1 MTSTPERPTDQ
12 LTFIERL
19 VKIFLHS
26 KLSLVLILLAVVLG
40 TAAILITPREKDPQI
55 IVPMI
60 DIYVSFPGHSAK
72 SVEQLVTTPLEKLI
86 YQIHGVEYVY
96 STSQRDQAMVTAR
109 FYVGQ
114 DVERSVVKV
123 YRTIQQHLN
132 RVPAGVAGWVIKP
145 ETINDVP
152 IVTLTLTSKTAT
164 AVALRQTAEELAVR
178 LAAAPNVSRAYVI
191 GGRPRVVYAYLS
203 PAKMR
208 AYNITPLEIDQDIQA
223 ANVTM
228 TAGSYK
234 RNNHEVRV
242 LTGTAFANARQLG
255 RLVVSV
261 WHQQPVYLS
270 NVARIVDGPAEV
282 NSYVWHTW
290 GPAAK
295 VHEAHDFPG
304 TVLAGHPRR
313 QVGAA
318 VPAVTVAIAKKAD
331 SNAVWVASDVIHR
344 ARKLA
349 RVMLP
354 SDINMIITR
363 NSGLSAN
370 AKVNGLIEGL
380 LIAIVIVIV
389 LLTIG
394 LGWRESMV
402 VAVAIPVVFGI
413 TLAFNLMVG
422 FTINRVTLFALILSL
437 GLLVD
442 NPIVDVENISRHFAM
457 AGKATRMIALKAIS
471 EVLPPLIVA
480 ALAVILSF
488 IPMFFITG
496 MMGPYMRPMAFN
508 VPIAMLVSLLVAFTI
523 TPWLAF
529 QVLKHQYAKVPSATA
544 ATETDAHVPADV
556 KRTIRYR
563 LFSPVLGSMLKY
575 RVARW
580 GFILAVLAITA
591 GAIALPALRLVPLKM
606 LPFSDQS
613 NLLVVVH
620 ARRGTTLQ
628 QTDAATR
635 ALVHRLRRL
644 HEVVDITSYV
654 GVGEPMDFNGLVR
667 HYFLRTQPN
676 DAQIA
681 VDLAG
686 KQQRAMQTHEI
697 ALRIR
702 NSLTAIARKYGV
714 RIQIVEAPPG
724 PPVLDTIVGEIHGSP
739 TTSYHQMQLAARTLR
754 HRLMLEPDVVDVDD
768 SVQAPEKQVVF
779 ITDKRKA
786 ALNGVTTS
794 EISQTLALALGG
806 QIAGTIHAPR
816 QRQPLNIILRLP
828 ISRRSSP
835 RDLDK
840 IFVRGSGDA
849 LIPLAEL
856 GHWKKD
862 FAGEAI
868 YHKDLLRIVYVYAD
882 TAGRPPINAIVD
894 VEADRLPDAPKPA
907 IAGMT
912 HIGSGW
918 IHEVKPRP
926 LADRSF
932 FHNGSGIA
940 WQLPSGVHVNFDGEG
955 ELRITEHV
963 FRDLG
968 LAFGAAMVGIYI
980 LLVAQTGSFFLPLI
994 IMLAIPLTIPGV
1006 MPGFWILNL
1015 LTAHT
1020 VGGYPDVVFFTATAM
1035 IGMIAL
1041 AGIVT
1046 GNSVVLIDFIHRS
1059 LARGQSLY
1067 DAILESV
1074 VLRMRPILLTA
1085 ACAMFSSIPILTD
1098 PIFSGLAWTLIFGLF
1113 ASTIF
1118 TLLVIPVTY
1127 WIIFANR
1134 PGHGAVVAEENTASG
1149 QP

>member
-1 MTSTPERPTDQ
+1 MSSHRQKDSADD
-12 LTFIERL
+12 LTFIERV
-19 VKIFLHS
+19 VKTFLHS
-26 KLSLVLILLAVVLG
+26 KLSLVLIMLAVLLG
-40 TAAILITPREKDPQI
+40 AAALLITPREKDPQI
-55 IVPMI
+55 IVPMV

-72 SVEQLVTTPLEKLI
+72 TVEQLVTTPLEKIL

-96 STSQRDQAMVTAR
+96 STSQRDQSMVTAR

-123 YRTIQQHLN
+123 FRKIKQHLGE
-132 RVPAGVAGWVIKP
+132 VPAGVTGWVIKP

-152 IVTLTLTSKTAT
+152 IVTLTLTSKTAS
-164 AVALRQTAEELAVR
+164 AVALRQTAEELAAR
-178 LAAAPNVSRAYVI
+178 LSAAPDVSRAYVV

-203 PAKMR
+203 ATRMH
-208 AYNITPLEIDQDIQA
+208 AYNITPLEIDREIQA
-223 ANVTM
+223 ADVTM

-234 RNNHEVRV
+234 RNNKQIRV
-242 LTGTAFANARQLG
+242 LAGTAFANARQLG
-255 RLVVSV
+255 HLVVSV

-304 TVLAGHPRR
+304 TVLAGHCVRT
-313 QVGAA
+313 VAA
-318 VPAVTVAIAKKAD
+318 ATPAVTVAIAKKAG
-331 SNAVWVASDVIHR
+331 SNAVTVAADVIHR

-349 RVMLP
+349 AMMLP
-354 SDINMIITR
+354 SDINMVITR

-370 AKVNGLIEGL
+370 AKVNGLVEGL

-394 LGWRESMV
+394 LGWRESIV
-402 VAVAIPVVFGI
+402 VAVAIPVVFGL
-413 TLAFNLMVG
+413 TLACNLMLG

-442 NPIVDVENISRHFAM
+442 DPIVDVENISRHFALE
-457 AGKATRMIALKAIS
+457 GKATRLIALKAIS
-471 EVLPPLIVA
+471 EVLGPLIVA
-480 ALAVILSF
+480 TLAVILSF

-508 VPIAMLVSLLVAFTI
+508 VPVAMLMSMLVAFTI
-523 TPWLAF
+523 TPWLAYHL
-529 QVLKHQYAKVPSATA
+529 LKNKHRETELEAREESA
-544 ATETDAHVPADV
+544 DPHVASALR
-556 KRTIRYR
+556 RTMRYR
-563 LFSPVLGSMLKY
+563 IFSRLLGPMLQY
-575 RVARW
+575 RLARW
-580 GFILAVLAITA
+580 GFLFAVAAITLFA
-591 GAIALPALRLVPLKM
+591 VMLPAQRLVPLKM

-613 NLLVVVH
+613 NLLIVIH
-620 ARRGTTLQ
+620 APRGTTLQ

-654 GVGEPMDFNGLVR
+654 GVAAPMDFNGLVR
-667 HYFLRTQPN
+667 HYFIRNNPN

-686 KQQRAMQTHEI
+686 KMQRSMQTHEL

-702 NSLTAIARKYGV
+702 NSLTAIATKNGV

-739 TTSYHQMQLAARTLR
+739 ATSYHQMQLAARTLR

-768 SVQAPEKQVVF
+768 SVQAPEKQLVF
-779 ITDKRKA
+779 VTNKRKA
-786 ALNGVTTS
+786 ALNGVTTD
-794 EISQTLALALGG
+794 EISRTLTLALGG
-806 QIAGTIHAPR
+806 TVAGTIHAPR
-816 QRQPLNIILRLP
+816 QRQALNIILRLP
-828 ISRRSSP
+828 ISRRSSSA
-835 RDLDK
+835 DLSK
-840 IFVRGSGDA
+840 LFVRGSKGV
-849 LIPLAEL
+849 LVPLAEL
-856 GHWKKD
+856 GHWKHD
-862 FAGEAI
+862 FAGQAI
-868 YHKDLLRIVYVYAD
+868 YHKDLRRIVYVYAD
-882 TAGRPPINAIVD
+882 TAGRPPVNAILD
-894 VEADRLPDAPKPA
+894 TQADRLPNGNTPA
-907 IAGMT
+907 KAGMT
-912 HIGSGW
+912 PIGSGW

-926 LADRSF
+926 LAGRSF

-940 WQLPSGVHVNFDGEG
+940 WQLPKGIEVNFAGEG
-955 ELRITEHV
+955 EWRITLNV

-968 LAFGAAMVGIYI
+968 LAFGAAMVGIYV
-980 LLVAQTGSFFLPLI
+980 LLVAQTGSFLLPLV

-1006 MPGFWILNL
+1006 MPGFWVLNL
-1015 LTAHT
+1015 LTAHDI
-1020 VGGYPDVVFFTATAM
+1020 GGYRDSVFFTATAM

-1046 GNSVVLIDFIHRS
+1046 RNAIILIDFIHRS
-1059 LARGQSLY
+1059 LANGQSLY

-1074 VLRMRPILLTA
+1074 VVRMRPILLTA
-1085 ACAMFSSIPILTD
+1085 AAAMLSSIPILTD
-1098 PIFSGLAWTLIFGLF
+1098 PIFSGLAWALIFGLL
-1113 ASTIF
+1113 ASTVF
-1118 TLLVIPVTY
+1118 TLFVIPVTY
-1127 WIIFANR
+1127 YILFINK
-1134 PGHGAVVAEENTASG
+1134 PGHGLPDMERS
-1149 QP
+1149 